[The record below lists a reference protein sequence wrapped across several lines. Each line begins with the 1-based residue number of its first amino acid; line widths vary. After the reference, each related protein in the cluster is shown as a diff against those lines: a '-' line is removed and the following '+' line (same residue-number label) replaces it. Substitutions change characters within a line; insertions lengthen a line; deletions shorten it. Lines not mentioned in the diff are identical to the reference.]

1 MRNKIKNKKVFL
13 LERNKKN
20 EKINREKGKKMGY
33 DRSHMGSWIGGRM
46 GLMLYDVA
54 NGVHFLLHSVQ
65 SLGSE
70 VQKTSADYQ

>member
-1 MRNKIKNKKVFL
+1 
-13 LERNKKN
+13 
-20 EKINREKGKKMGY
+20 MGY

-70 VQKTSADYQ
+70 VQKTSADYQEN